1 MKFLKLGSSCLKVR
15 PFPPRRWS
23 HYSQKTTDNFMS
35 GHSGR
40 FKENEYLNSRN
51 DLLKKK
57 PGCSKWFQRSG
68 CGSRLSVDRPTN
80 DSWCSSQELT
90 SGIGHFRE
98 GSAAAAAAAA
108 SCFSG
113 QIQFP
118 LSLHLTY
125 HRPTTGSKIF
135 GDWCAK
141 QI

>member
-1 MKFLKLGSSCLKVR
+1 MQQVV
-15 PFPPRRWS
+15 
-23 HYSQKTTDNFMS
+23 
-35 GHSGR
+35 
-40 FKENEYLNSRN
+40 
-51 DLLKKK
+51 
-57 PGCSKWFQRSG
+57 FQRSG
-68 CGSRLSVDRPTN
+68 GGRRLSVDRPTN
-80 DSWCSSQELT
+80 DSRWCSSQELT

-98 GSAAAAAAAA
+98 EGSAAAAAAAAA